1 MKIGRSIKPSKSY
14 GMIYS
19 IKTKEFIYDLQCDV
33 CGYFEDNAKML
44 SSESRIFTYDE
55 YTWGGGTKEL
65 FHLCITCRD
74 EFMSHEFIKKAIES
88 NNG

>member
-1 MKIGRSIKPSKSY
+1 MKIGRSIK
-14 GMIYS
+14 
-19 IKTKEFIYDLQCDV
+19 TREFIYIKHPDCIDFKCDV